1 MTVPEIII
9 ACLAVSMLLMC
20 CVTCFI
26 LYVYHKTS
34 SRMRRASRGKTPAQ
48 VQQLPHKPPET
59 IVAKTTAPEATTTK
73 RPNKL
78 RIDTGKVCPAKSVV
92 AIETDYSAAS
102 FLASMAKDSEN
113 RRRLLQDEFLGE
125 SDPLRWIAT
134 QGPIDD
140 GESVGKETISDF
152 WRMLVQYEVACVVML
167 GQHHENYVQKCGRY
181 WSQKLGKTEKYG
193 NVEVKVVCELEE
205 KGWVHREF
213 EVSSTSSSGLRND
226 KIAHWQYKEWKDND
240 APAISSFLEFVLQ
253 VRTRRY
259 TSPVVVHCSAGI
271 GRTGVFICTDNV
283 ISRFESEGIIDI
295 FSEVNRSR
303 QQRPSM
309 VYTLAQY
316 ECIYDAIGEYLR
328 QTKK

>member
-113 RRRLLQDEFLGE
+113 RRRLLQDEFL
-125 SDPLRWIAT
+125 
-134 QGPIDD
+134 
-140 GESVGKETISDF
+140 
-152 WRMLVQYEVACVVML
+152 
-167 GQHHENYVQKCGRY
+167 QKCGRY